1 MNMMTLIMC
10 VLFIDSKY
18 ASSFRLLTVRL
29 LLVLSE
35 LENGMCF
42 LYKNWLCLLD
52 FWKWCLLDIRFLML
66 ENIGCICLNFRQC
79 VCWIYDSV
87 FSKNLGEF
95 CA

>member
-29 LLVLSE
+29 LLVLSK

-42 LYKNWLCLLD
+42 SYKNWLCLLD
-52 FWKWCLLDIRFLML
+52 FWKWCLLDIRVSYVGKYWLHLL
-66 ENIGCICLNFRQC
+66 EFQTMCLL
-79 VCWIYDSV
+79 D
-87 FSKNLGEF
+87 L
-95 CA
+95 